1 MLRIDISTLG
11 QPELK
16 RLLTAARA
24 RGQEGFAAK
33 LEAELA
39 ARAASGGKAP
49 SRPPPEPDVP
59 DDKTRPMFLDD
70 GTADLRLDA
79 PVRRRPRSGAWP
91 MVLTAAVLVGGAAGW
106 GLSPGVKTWL
116 SARADRTQPVERAP
130 APRIMAAQVAGP
142 EPEPPAEDTSAPPV
156 AAPEPQ
162 PVTPPPEARPIALAK
177 APVRPRAPARL
188 DPCATPPTP
197 ADRALC
203 NDLALN
209 LLSHEMRDAYG
220 RALSAGADPA
230 AIRDS
235 QAAWRRTR
243 DPVSDPR
250 ALAEIYD
257 RRIREL
263 KAAAAV
269 AASSAAPPSPGD
281 RQQN

>member
-16 RLLTAARA
+16 RLLAAARA
-24 RGQEGFAAK
+24 RGQEAFAAK

-39 ARAASGGKAP
+39 SRAASGRKAQP
-49 SRPPPEPDVP
+49 RQPPDFDVE
-59 DDKTRPMFLDD
+59 DDETQPMFPVGDA
-70 GTADLRLDA
+70 ADLRLDP
-79 PVRRRPRSGAWP
+79 PVRRRGGPGAWP
-91 MVLTAAVLVGGAAGW
+91 VVLAAAVLVGGAAGW

-116 SARADRTQPVERAP
+116 SARADRALQAEAAP
-130 APRIMAAQVAGP
+130 APRVMAAQIAK
-142 EPEPPAEDTSAPPV
+142 PAP
-156 AAPEPQ
+156 
-162 PVTPPPEARPIALAK
+162 TPPPEPASAPAVAAPDPAPPAPPAPRPTALAK
-177 APVRPRAPARL
+177 TQARPAVPARL

-230 AIRDS
+230 AIRES

-263 KAAAAV
+263 KAAAAL
-269 AASSAAPPSPGD
+269 AASSSAPVAAD

>member
-16 RLLTAARA
+16 RLVAAARA
-24 RGQEGFAAK
+24 RGQEAFAAK

-39 ARAASGGKAP
+39 SRSASGRKAP
-49 SRPPPEPDVP
+49 LRRPPDSDAE
-59 DDKTRPMFLDD
+59 DDETRPMFLDD
-70 GTADLRLDA
+70 GAPDLRLDL
-79 PVRRRPRSGAWP
+79 PVRGRTRPGAWS
-91 MVLTAAVLVGGAAGW
+91 MVLAVAVLVGGAAGW
-106 GLSPGVKTWL
+106 GLSPGVKSWL
-116 SARADRTQPVERAP
+116 SGRADQDQSVERAP
-130 APRIMAAQVAGP
+130 APRVMAAQVAAP
-142 EPEPPAEDTSAPPV
+142 ASTPAPEPASTPAVAPSEPEPPPPPASRP
-156 AAPEPQ
+156 AAPTKAP
-162 PVTPPPEARPIALAK
+162 ARPT
-177 APVRPRAPARL
+177 VPARL

-220 RALSAGADPA
+220 QALSAGADPA
-230 AIRDS
+230 AIRES

-263 KAAAAV
+263 KAAAAA
-269 AASSAAPPSPGD
+269 AASRPPVALAD

>member
-16 RLLTAARA
+16 RLLAAARA

-33 LEAELA
+33 IEAELA
-39 ARAASGGKAP
+39 ARSASGRKVPAG
-49 SRPPPEPDVP
+49 RLPEPDVQ
-59 DDKTRPMFLDD
+59 DDEALPMFVDH
-70 GTADLRLDA
+70 GAADLRLDP
-79 PVRRRPRSGAWP
+79 PVRDRRRPGAWP
-91 MVLTAAVLVGGAAGW
+91 IALAAAVLVGGAAGW
-106 GLSPGVKTWL
+106 GLSPGVKAWF
-116 SARADRTQPVERAP
+116 SARTDPAPQAQPAP
-130 APRIMAAQVAGP
+130 APRMMAAQVSEPAP
-142 EPEPPAEDTSAPPV
+142 PVEPEGAPAV
-156 AAPEPQ
+156 AAPEPE
-162 PVTPPPEARPIALAK
+162 TPPPPAPRPTLLAK
-177 APVRPRAPARL
+177 AQARPAAPPRL

-220 RALSAGADPA
+220 RALSVGADPA
-230 AIRDS
+230 AIRES

-250 ALAEIYD
+250 TLAEIYD

-263 KAAAAV
+263 NAAAAV
-269 AASSAAPPSPGD
+269 AASSSPPSTAD
-281 RQQN
+281 RQEN

>member
-16 RLLTAARA
+16 RLLAAARA
-24 RGQEGFAAK
+24 RGQEAFAAK
-33 LEAELA
+33 LEDELA
-39 ARAASGGKAP
+39 ARAASGRKAP
-49 SRPPPEPDVP
+49 PRPPPEPDVQE
-59 DDKTRPMFLDD
+59 DETQPMFLDD
-70 GTADLRLDA
+70 GAADLRLDP
-79 PVRRRPRSGAWP
+79 PVRRRARSGAWP
-91 MVLTAAVLVGGAAGW
+91 IVLAAAVLVGGAAGW

-116 SARADRTQPVERAP
+116 LGRADRPQSAERAP
-130 APRIMAAQVAGP
+130 APRVMAAQVAESAPAPPPDEASAPALAPPDP
-142 EPEPPAEDTSAPPV
+142 EPA
-156 AAPEPQ
+156 
-162 PVTPPPEARPIALAK
+162 TPPPAARAVALAK
-177 APVRPRAPARL
+177 AKVRPTAPARL

-230 AIRDS
+230 AIRES

-257 RRIREL
+257 HRIREL

-269 AASSAAPPSPGD
+269 AASPAGPATDD